1 MANISLHIAD
11 NLNESIDASVNKK
24 YMLDNFN
31 KPPQKKGMTYDD
43 ILLAMNM
50 YVKDGK
56 LQYLNQQ
63 NVKIDAQGT
72 LQLTLEPRPTK
83 QVAIQSMYSNGT
95 INKTIDI
102 NKTTVN
108 NNPTVN
114 NNNPARVVSLA
125 NIKEEYRTKLLNEIA
140 RIRRIKSKRLFLYDA
155 NMINRHSS
163 REKNTLFKFIGRR

>member
-11 NLNESIDASVNKK
+11 DLNESMDASINKK

-72 LQLTLEPRPTK
+72 LQLTPEPRPTK
-83 QVAIQSMYSNGT
+83 QVAIQSMYSMKSNNV
-95 INKTIDI
+95 NKTIDI

-108 NNPTVN
+108 NNPT
-114 NNNPARVVSLA
+114 RVVSLA
-125 NIKEEYRTKLLNEIA
+125 NIKEEYRAKLLNELA

-155 NMINRHSS
+155 NMNSRHSS
-163 REKNTLFKFIGRR
+163 REKNTLFKFVGRR